1 MKFSSIS
8 IKNFRNFENIKD
20 LTLDNRNIFF
30 GMNDVGKSNFL
41 AALKF
46 VFDYNFRRNGFQQTD
61 FHNLDYENKIIEI
74 IVKINFSQND
84 TNDEKLRSKARGVI
98 GSGDDDLYI
107 KVASSYNSDL
117 KMYQCN
123 LYWGCEIND
132 LKLINPNNS
141 FSDLDKLFNVIYI
154 GSSIDIETVFRKNF
168 STLVKKN
175 KDDFSEIQNT
185 LDTLKTQYRELVS
198 VKSTEE
204 SLLDE
209 YKKFTIDNYKLV
221 LAPKDIDLDPY
232 KNITPMLNKGEAN
245 KNYPLSGDGQRKIT
259 AYALTRLI
267 SVTNGKID
275 LFLIEEPENHL
286 HRTSLL
292 KMSKSLFNKSDYPFI
307 FITTHSSEL
316 LSEMDEV
323 NLIRIFGNPVTAK
336 SCMYKV
342 PDDYVRV
349 KNILNLNLAQA
360 LFYNKVLL
368 VEGPSELILFEHVLS
383 LLNSDFK
390 CEGYIILPVNGT
402 GFENYVNIL
411 KPIGIEIV
419 VKTDNDIR
427 RRKSAADYEC
437 LGLNRI
443 EKLVNICNS
452 YFEEQLKL
460 QISFN
465 KSITKTEPNDIKT
478 ELYENNLTE
487 LQKVELKDNIYLSKI
502 DLENDLADIIE
513 NKMKTY
519 LDTENPVDYLQKNK
533 MKNMA
538 ELVKYITVEDAKLIF
553 AHPNFKCLREFHNE
567 ENQTN

>member
-1 MKFSSIS
+1 MKFESIS
-8 IKNFRNFENIKD
+8 IKNFRNFESIED
-20 LTLDNRNIFF
+20 LKLDNHNIFF

-41 AALKF
+41 AALRF
-46 VFDYNFRRNGFQQTD
+46 VFDYNFRKNGFAITD
-61 FHNLDYENKIIEI
+61 FYNLDYEDRLIDI
-74 IVKINFSQND
+74 IVTIDFSQND
-84 TNDEKLRSKARGVI
+84 NNDEKLRSKARGVI
-98 GSGDDDLYI
+98 GSDNSILYI
-107 KVASSYNSDL
+107 KVESSFNIDL

-123 LYWGCEIND
+123 LYWGCDIND
-132 LKLINPNNS
+132 LILINPNNS

-168 STLVKKN
+168 STLVKRN
-175 KDDFSEIQNT
+175 KDDFSDIQNT
-185 LDTLKTQYRELVS
+185 LNILKTQYRELVS

-204 SLLDE
+204 SLLVE
-209 YKKFTIDNYKLV
+209 YKKFSKDNYKLV
-221 LAPKDIDLDPY
+221 LAPKDIDVDPY
-232 KNITPMLNKGEAN
+232 KNITPMLNKGETN
-245 KNYPLSGDGQRKIT
+245 KNFPLSGDGQRKIT

-323 NLIRIFGNPVTAK
+323 NLIRIFGNPVNVK

-342 PDDYVRV
+342 PDDYATV

-368 VEGPSELILFEHVLS
+368 VEGPSELILFEHVLG

-402 GFENYVNIL
+402 GFENYMNIL
-411 KPIGIEIV
+411 KPIGIEVI

-427 RRKSAADYEC
+427 RKKSAANYEC

-443 EKLVNICNS
+443 EKLVNICNNYS
-452 YFEEQLKL
+452 EEQLKL

-465 KSITKTEPNDIKT
+465 KSITKFEPKDIKA
-478 ELYENNLTE
+478 ELYENNLEE
-487 LQKVELKDNIYLSKI
+487 LQKAELRDNIYLSKI

-513 NKMKTY
+513 DKMKTY

-538 ELVKYITVEDAKLIF
+538 ELVIYITIEDAERISSH
-553 AHPNFKCLREFHNE
+553 ANFKCLKGFYNE
-567 ENQTN
+567 EN

>member
-1 MKFSSIS
+1 MKFESIS
-8 IKNFRNFENIKD
+8 IKNFRNFESIED
-20 LTLDNRNIFF
+20 LKLDNHNIFF

-41 AALKF
+41 AALRF
-46 VFDYNFRRNGFQQTD
+46 VFDYNFRKNGFAITD
-61 FHNLDYENKIIEI
+61 FYNLDYEDRLIDI
-74 IVKINFSQND
+74 IVTIDFSQND
-84 TNDEKLRSKARGVI
+84 NNDEKLRSKARGVI
-98 GSGDDDLYI
+98 GSDNSILYI
-107 KVASSYNSDL
+107 KVESSFNIDL

-123 LYWGCEIND
+123 LYWGCDIND
-132 LKLINPNNS
+132 LMLINPNNS

-168 STLVKKN
+168 STLVKRN
-175 KDDFSEIQNT
+175 KDDFSDIQNT
-185 LDTLKTQYRELVS
+185 LNILKTQYRELVS
-198 VKSTEE
+198 VKSAEE

-209 YKKFTIDNYKLV
+209 YKKFSKDNYKLV
-221 LAPKDIDLDPY
+221 LAPKDIDVDPY
-232 KNITPMLNKGEAN
+232 KNITPMLNKGETN
-245 KNYPLSGDGQRKIT
+245 KNFPLSGDGQRKIT

-267 SVTNGKID
+267 SVANGKID

-323 NLIRIFGNPVTAK
+323 NLIRIFGNPVNVK

-342 PDDYVRV
+342 PDDYATV

-368 VEGPSELILFEHVLS
+368 VEGPSELILFEHVLG

-402 GFENYVNIL
+402 GFENYMNIL
-411 KPIGIEIV
+411 KPIGIEVI

-427 RRKSAADYEC
+427 RKKSAANYEC

-443 EKLVNICNS
+443 EKLVNICNNYS
-452 YFEEQLKL
+452 EEQLKL

-465 KSITKTEPNDIKT
+465 KSITKFEPKDIKV
-478 ELYENNLTE
+478 ELYENNLEE
-487 LQKVELKDNIYLSKI
+487 LQKAELRDNIYLSKI
-502 DLENDLADIIE
+502 DLENDLGDIIE
-513 NKMKTY
+513 DKMKTY

-538 ELVKYITVEDAKLIF
+538 ELVKYITIEDAKRIF
-553 AHPNFKCLREFHNE
+553 SHANFKCLKGFYNE
-567 ENQTN
+567 EN

>member
-1 MKFSSIS
+1 MKFESIS
-8 IKNFRNFENIKD
+8 IKNFRNFESIED
-20 LTLDNRNIFF
+20 LKLDNHNIFF

-41 AALKF
+41 AALRF
-46 VFDYNFRRNGFQQTD
+46 VFDYNFRKNGFAITD
-61 FHNLDYENKIIEI
+61 FYNLDYEDRLIDI
-74 IVKINFSQND
+74 IVTIDFSQND
-84 TNDEKLRSKARGVI
+84 NNDEKLRSKARGVI
-98 GSGDDDLYI
+98 GSDNSILYI
-107 KVASSYNSDL
+107 KVESSFNIDL

-123 LYWGCEIND
+123 LYWGCDIND
-132 LKLINPNNS
+132 LMLINPNNS

-154 GSSIDIETVFRKNF
+154 GSSIDIEAVFRKNF
-168 STLVKKN
+168 SSLVKRN
-175 KDDFSEIQNT
+175 KDDFSDIQNT
-185 LDTLKTQYRELVS
+185 LNILKTQYRELVS

-209 YKKFTIDNYKLV
+209 YKKFSKDNYKLV
-221 LAPKDIDLDPY
+221 LAPKDIDVDPY
-232 KNITPMLNKGEAN
+232 KNITPMLNKGETN
-245 KNYPLSGDGQRKIT
+245 KNFPLSGDGQRKIT

-323 NLIRIFGNPVTAK
+323 NLIRIFGNPVNVK

-342 PDDYVRV
+342 PDDYARV

-368 VEGPSELILFEHVLS
+368 VEGPSELILFEHLLG

-402 GFENYVNIL
+402 GFENYMNIL
-411 KPIGIEIV
+411 KPIGIEVI

-427 RRKSAADYEC
+427 KKKSAANYEC

-443 EKLVNICNS
+443 EKLVNICNNYS
-452 YFEEQLKL
+452 EEQLKL
-460 QISFN
+460 QINFN
-465 KSITKTEPNDIKT
+465 KSITKFEPKDIKA
-478 ELYENNLTE
+478 ELYENNLEE
-487 LQKVELKDNIYLSKI
+487 LQKAELRDNIYLSKI

-513 NKMKTY
+513 DKMKTY

-538 ELVKYITVEDAKLIF
+538 ELVKYITIEDAELIF
-553 AHPNFKCLREFHNE
+553 SHANFKCLKGFYNE
-567 ENQTN
+567 EN

>member
-1 MKFSSIS
+1 MT
-8 IKNFRNFENIKD
+8 IKNFRNFENIVD
-20 LTLDNRNIFF
+20 LKLDNRNIFF

-41 AALKF
+41 TALKF
-46 VFDYNFRRNGFQQTD
+46 IFDYNTRKNGFAITD
-61 FHNLDYENKIIEI
+61 FYNLDYEDRLIEI
-74 IVKINFSQND
+74 IVTIDFSQND
-84 TNDEKLRSKARGVI
+84 NNDEKLRSKARGVI
-98 GSGDDDLYI
+98 GSGDSILYI
-107 KVASSYNSDL
+107 KVESSFNMDL

-123 LYWGCEIND
+123 LYWGCDIND
-132 LKLINPNNS
+132 LMLINPNNI

-168 STLVKKN
+168 STLVKRN

-185 LDTLKTQYRELVS
+185 LNILKTQYRELVS
-198 VKSTEE
+198 VKSTED

-209 YKKFTIDNYKLV
+209 YKKFSKDNYKLV

-232 KNITPMLNKGEAN
+232 KNITPMLNKGETN

-323 NLIRIFGNPVTAK
+323 NLIRIFGNPVNVR

-368 VEGPSELILFEHVLS
+368 VEGHSELILFEHLLG

-390 CEGYIILPVNGT
+390 CEGYTILPVNGT
-402 GFENYVNIL
+402 GFENYMNIL
-411 KPIGIEIV
+411 KPIGIEVI

-427 RRKSAADYEC
+427 KKKSAANYEC

-443 EKLVNICNS
+443 EKLVNICNN

-465 KSITKTEPNDIKT
+465 KSITKSESKYIKV
-478 ELYENNLTE
+478 ELYENNLAE
-487 LQKVELKDNIYLSKI
+487 LQKAELRDNVYLSKI

-513 NKMKTY
+513 DKMKIY

-538 ELVKYITVEDAKLIF
+538 ELVKYITIEDAELIF
-553 AHPNFKCLREFHNE
+553 SHANFKCLKRFCNE
-567 ENQTN
+567 EN

>member
-1 MKFSSIS
+1 MKFESIS
-8 IKNFRNFENIKD
+8 IKNFRNFESIED
-20 LTLDNRNIFF
+20 LKLDNHNIFF

-41 AALKF
+41 AALRF
-46 VFDYNFRRNGFQQTD
+46 VFDYNFRKNGFAITD
-61 FHNLDYENKIIEI
+61 FYNLDYEDRLIDI
-74 IVKINFSQND
+74 IVTIDFSQND
-84 TNDEKLRSKARGVI
+84 NNDEKLRSKARGVI
-98 GSGDDDLYI
+98 GSDNNILYI
-107 KVASSYNSDL
+107 KVESSFNIDL

-123 LYWGCEIND
+123 LYWGCDIND
-132 LKLINPNNS
+132 LMLINPNNS

-154 GSSIDIETVFRKNF
+154 GSSIDIEAVFRKNF
-168 STLVKKN
+168 STLVKRN
-175 KDDFSEIQNT
+175 KDDFSDIQNT
-185 LDTLKTQYRELVS
+185 LNILKTQYRELVS

-209 YKKFTIDNYKLV
+209 YKKFSKDNYKLV
-221 LAPKDIDLDPY
+221 LAPKDIDVDPY
-232 KNITPMLNKGEAN
+232 KNITPMLNKGETN
-245 KNYPLSGDGQRKIT
+245 KNFPLSGDGQRKIT

-323 NLIRIFGNPVTAK
+323 NLIRIFGNPVNVK

-342 PDDYVRV
+342 PDDYARV

-368 VEGPSELILFEHVLS
+368 VEGPSELILFEHLLG

-402 GFENYVNIL
+402 GFENYMNIL
-411 KPIGIEIV
+411 KPIGIEVI

-427 RRKSAADYEC
+427 KKKSAANYEC

-443 EKLVNICNS
+443 EKLVNICNNYS
-452 YFEEQLKL
+452 EEQLKL
-460 QISFN
+460 QINFN
-465 KSITKTEPNDIKT
+465 KSITKFEPKDIKA
-478 ELYENNLTE
+478 ELYKNNLEE
-487 LQKVELKDNIYLSKI
+487 LQKAELRDNIYLSKI

-513 NKMKTY
+513 DKMKTY

-538 ELVKYITVEDAKLIF
+538 ELVKYITIEDAGLIF
-553 AHPNFKCLREFHNE
+553 SHANFKCLKGFYNE
-567 ENQTN
+567 EN

>member
-1 MKFSSIS
+1 MKFESIS
-8 IKNFRNFENIKD
+8 IKNFRNFESIED
-20 LTLDNRNIFF
+20 LKLDNHNIFF

-41 AALKF
+41 AALRF
-46 VFDYNFRRNGFQQTD
+46 VFDYNFRKNGFAITD
-61 FHNLDYENKIIEI
+61 FYNLDYEDRLIDI
-74 IVKINFSQND
+74 IVTIDFSQND
-84 TNDEKLRSKARGVI
+84 NNDEKLRSKARGVI
-98 GSGDDDLYI
+98 GSDNNILYI
-107 KVASSYNSDL
+107 KVESSFNIDL

-123 LYWGCEIND
+123 LYWGCDIND
-132 LKLINPNNS
+132 LMLINPNNS

-154 GSSIDIETVFRKNF
+154 GSSIDIEAVFRKNF
-168 STLVKKN
+168 STLVKRN
-175 KDDFSEIQNT
+175 KDDFSDIQNT
-185 LDTLKTQYRELVS
+185 LNILKTQYRELVS

-209 YKKFTIDNYKLV
+209 YKKFSKDNYKLV
-221 LAPKDIDLDPY
+221 LAPKDIDVDPY
-232 KNITPMLNKGEAN
+232 KNITPMLNKGETN
-245 KNYPLSGDGQRKIT
+245 KNFPLSGDGQRKIT

-323 NLIRIFGNPVTAK
+323 NLIRIFGNPVNVK

-342 PDDYVRV
+342 PDDYARV

-368 VEGPSELILFEHVLS
+368 VEGPSELILFEHLLG

-402 GFENYVNIL
+402 GFENYMNIL
-411 KPIGIEIV
+411 KPIGIEVI

-427 RRKSAADYEC
+427 KKKSAANYEC

-443 EKLVNICNS
+443 EKLVNICNNYS
-452 YFEEQLKL
+452 EEQLKL
-460 QISFN
+460 QINFN
-465 KSITKTEPNDIKT
+465 KSITKFEPKDIKA
-478 ELYENNLTE
+478 ELYENNLEE
-487 LQKVELKDNIYLSKI
+487 LQKAELRDNIYLSKI

-513 NKMKTY
+513 DKMKTY

-538 ELVKYITVEDAKLIF
+538 ELVKYITIEDAGLIF
-553 AHPNFKCLREFHNE
+553 SHANFKCLKGFYNE
-567 ENQTN
+567 EN